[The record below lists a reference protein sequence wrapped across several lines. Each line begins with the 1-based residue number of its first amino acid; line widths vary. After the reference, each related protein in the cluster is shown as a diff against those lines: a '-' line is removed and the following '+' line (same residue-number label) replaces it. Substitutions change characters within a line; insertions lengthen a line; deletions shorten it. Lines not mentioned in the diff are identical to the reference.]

1 MDRFI
6 DTQTLRTLA
15 ARSALFA
22 QCDCLR
28 CDLRS
33 WGGWPVGYH
42 EDAFICIGT
51 LAKYPAEEAII
62 AEYHPDNTQYWSAA
76 APIATRYYPYNQST
90 VWRCLRCERL
100 YMRHNDDGAYHVE
113 RRIRLVQAE
122 LIVDAPHA
130 NDGREAGY

>member
-62 AEYHPDNTQYWSAA
+62 AEYHPDNTQF
-76 APIATRYYPYNQST
+76 
-90 VWRCLRCERL
+90 WRCLRCERL

-113 RRIRLVQAE
+113 RRIRLVQPE
-122 LIVDAPHA
+122 LIEDAPHA